1 MKLYIF
7 NGIEYVSI
15 GQLPF
20 ANSKE
25 AGIMKL
31 YDSLGEN
38 VDGTMTQR
46 AITEELEKK
55 VGASISGE
63 TIIFK

>member
-1 MKLYIF
+1 
-7 NGIEYVSI
+7 
-15 GQLPF
+15 
-20 ANSKE
+20 
-25 AGIMKL
+25 MKL

-38 VDGTMTQR
+38 VDGTMTQK